1 MEDIDCFEAHMSMTG
16 KTQNLQLHRP
26 PRARGGKNE
35 NALL

>member
-1 MEDIDCFEAHMSMTG
+1 MGDIDCFEAYMSMTG

-26 PRARGGKNE
+26 SRARGGKNE